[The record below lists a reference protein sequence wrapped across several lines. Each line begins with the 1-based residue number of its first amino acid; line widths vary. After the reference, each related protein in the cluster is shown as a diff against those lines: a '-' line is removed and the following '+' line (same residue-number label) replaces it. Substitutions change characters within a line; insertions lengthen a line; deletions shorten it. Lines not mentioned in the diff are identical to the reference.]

1 MQKIV
6 PHLWFDTQAAEA
18 AKFYTSIFKSS
29 SIKTSSTLDGTP
41 SGSVEM
47 LTIALEGQEF
57 MLLSAGPYFTF
68 NPSVS
73 FLVSCETKEE
83 VDRLWAALHEGG
95 SELMPLGAYPFS
107 EHYVW
112 LQDRYGLSWQL
123 MYNGGTTPAQKIT
136 PALMFV
142 GDQCGKAEEAIRFYA
157 SVFRGASVDG
167 LLHYGP
173 DEAPDKDGNLK
184 YGAFSLE
191 GQNFSAMDSAYDHH
205 FSFSE
210 AISFMVYCDSQ
221 EEIDYYWDSLSAHP
235 ESEQCGWLKDKFGF
249 SWQIVPTIMNEMMSS
264 KDPVKAQKV
273 TKAFLK
279 MKKFDI
285 AVLKKASE

>member
-29 SIKTSSTLDGTP
+29 SIKNSSILDGTP

-73 FLVSCETKEE
+73 FLVSCETKDE
-83 VDRLWAALHEGG
+83 VDRLWTALREGG

-123 MYNGGTTPAQKIT
+123 MYNGGTIPAQKIT

-142 GDQCGKAEEAIRFYA
+142 GDQCGKAEEAIRYYA
-157 SVFRGASVDG
+157 SVFRGASVGG

-173 DEAPDKDGNLK
+173 DEAPDKEGSLK
-184 YGAFSLE
+184 FRAFSLE
-191 GQNFSAMDSAYDHH
+191 EQNFSAMDSAYDHH

-273 TKAFLK
+273 TEAFLK

-285 AVLKKASE
+285 AELKKASE

>member
-29 SIKTSSTLDGTP
+29 SIKNSSILDGTP

-47 LTIALEGQEF
+47 LTISLEGQEF

-112 LQDRYGLSWQL
+112 LQDKYGLSWQL
-123 MYNGGTTPAQKIT
+123 MYNGGTTLAQKIT

-173 DEAPDKDGNLK
+173 DEAPDKEGSIK
-184 YGAFSLE
+184 FGAFRLE

-273 TKAFLK
+273 TEAFLK

-285 AVLKKASE
+285 AELKKASE